1 MVRGRTLKPREAPL
15 GITNFDESK
24 AYGVLKGW
32 LGVRLQRKKKWF
44 DGLSVPDSSQG
55 GGCQSSKEQILV
67 FQGFGKFRDSFTK
80 P

>member
-32 LGVRLQRKKKWF
+32 LGVRLQRKKK
-44 DGLSVPDSSQG
+44 
-55 GGCQSSKEQILV
+55 
-67 FQGFGKFRDSFTK
+67 R
-80 P
+80 